1 MKVEKKLVKISNS
14 LYLPINKDIQQH
26 LGIKEDDKDNIIVVW
41 QDEEDKLGKFI
52 SFWAK

>member
-14 LYLPINKDIQQH
+14 LYLPINKEMRQH
-26 LGIKEDDKDNIIVVW
+26 LGIKEDDLNNIIVVW
-41 QDEEDKLGKFI
+41 QDDEGKHGKFI